1 MSIDLT
7 AIIEYIRQN
16 RQTYTR
22 EAITS
27 QLVTAGYNPAD
38 VEAAWGSVDVGVP
51 APPSGYAG
59 TTGLSGGNWDSGSP
73 EQPRSQRLVSSPAF
87 WGYMVGF
94 ILLSYILPGGLFWLG
109 ASNSDGLIVNIAIG
123 MFILLQLGALVAGV
137 VSLSR
142 NRPRGVGLM
151 TGVLMTLVV
160 LPICAFTIFFGMCLA
175 SLGALGPSF

>member
-1 MSIDLT
+1 MRPDFST
-7 AIIEYIRQN
+7 IIEYIRQN

-27 QLVTAGYNPAD
+27 QLVTTGYDPAD
-38 VEAAWGSVDVGVP
+38 VEAAWEAVDSGVP

-59 TTGLSGGNWDSGSP
+59 ATGLSGGSWDSGSP
-73 EQPRSQRLVSSPAF
+73 EKSRPQRLASSPAF

-123 MFILLQLGALVAGV
+123 MFLLLQLGALVGGV

-160 LPICAFTIFFGMCLA
+160 LPICAFAVFFGLCLA
-175 SLGALGPSF
+175 SLGTLGPSF